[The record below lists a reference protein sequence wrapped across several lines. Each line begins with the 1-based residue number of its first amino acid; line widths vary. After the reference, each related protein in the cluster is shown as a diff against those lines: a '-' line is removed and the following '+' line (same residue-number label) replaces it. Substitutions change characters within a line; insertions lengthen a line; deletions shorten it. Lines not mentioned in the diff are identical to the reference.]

1 MIRSGRSEAKNDQL
15 RSIMI
20 NTDVALPVILVVLK
34 SDHKETKAR
43 QARQKLYFFFVSLS
57 EAPCLISKR
66 QGRRFR
72 QS

>member
-15 RSIMI
+15 KSIMI

-43 QARQKLYFFFVSLS
+43 QARQKLCFFLF
-57 EAPCLISKR
+57 PCQKPLA
-66 QGRRFR
+66 
-72 QS
+72 